1 MDMHSI
7 SRSIS
12 MGKTGSKKKEFGLL
26 LSHKY
31 SEKLQEE
38 GGTRK
43 TNFSPTEEE

>member
-1 MDMHSI
+1 MHSI

-12 MGKTGSKKKEFGLL
+12 MGETGSKKKEFGLL

-31 SEKLQEE
+31 SVKLQDE
-38 GGTRK
+38 GGTCK